1 MKIKS
6 WLIYWGAR
14 MQQIAAS
21 FERPGIQVCL
31 AETVHAAWKKLGM
44 TSMSLGAAVLFDLST
59 SLRSQVRLHMVIIS
73 SCSFCARAHLEM
85 CSCIFSSLLSFL
97 SCTA

>member
-1 MKIKS
+1 
-6 WLIYWGAR
+6 

-44 TSMSLGAAVLFDLST
+44 TSMSLGAAVIFDLT
-59 SLRSQVRLHMVIIS
+59 TALRSQVVLFMVKIRN
-73 SCSFCARAHLEM
+73 CPPLARAHLEM
-85 CSCIFSSLLSFL
+85 CSCNFQAILVFLRALLQDY
-97 SCTA
+97 